1 MDKKIVGLVGAIS
14 GLASFDTAQA
24 ATVAGPN
31 ATELLGARSYAE
43 LLDPI
48 PNALAL
54 LWEVEAADAARARRV
69 SGADPDMKLAAHH
82 HHHHHHRYH
91 HHHHHHHMYR
101 HHHHHHHHHR
111 WYQGRYWEYGEGPCW
126 LRTPIGW
133 VWTCR

>member
-1 MDKKIVGLVGAIS
+1 MDKKIVGMVGAIS

-24 ATVAGPN
+24 ATATGPN

-48 PNALAL
+48 PNALTL
-54 LWEVEAADAARARRV
+54 LWEVEAADAAREGRV
-69 SGADPDMKLAAHH
+69 SATDPNVRLAAHH

-91 HHHHHHHMYR
+91 HHHHHHHLYR
-101 HHHHHHHHHR
+101 HHHHHHR

-126 LRTPIGW
+126 TRTPIGW
-133 VWTCR
+133 IWTCR